1 MSSHTL
7 SEKTTREEARK
18 MAETTDPSATAGVK
32 LFRKE
37 EIVEHKNKNSC
48 WIILHDK
55 VYDVSKFLDEH
66 PGGEEVLLEQGGT
79 DATEN
84 FEDVGHSTDAR
95 DLLPE
100 YFIGEIHPDDRSTRK
115 VNERKW
121 TKPESSTSSSDS
133 SWTSWILPLIIGLA
147 STVFYKYYF
156 TTASSDGDTANP
168 FSVPSASL

>member
-1 MSSHTL
+1 
-7 SEKTTREEARK
+7 
-18 MAETTDPSATAGVK
+18 MAETTGPAASESVK
-32 LFRKE
+32 IFRKE
-37 EIVEHKNKNSC
+37 EIAEHKNKNSC

-66 PGGEEVLLEQGGT
+66 PGGEEVLLEQSGT

-100 YFIGEIHPDDRSTRK
+100 YLIGEVHPDDRSARK
-115 VNERKW
+115 VDERKW
-121 TKPESSTSSSDS
+121 NKPESSDASADS

-147 STVFYKYYF
+147 STVFYKFYF
-156 TTASSDGDTANP
+156 SASTSNQGDSPAA
-168 FSVPSASL
+168 SVPSSSM